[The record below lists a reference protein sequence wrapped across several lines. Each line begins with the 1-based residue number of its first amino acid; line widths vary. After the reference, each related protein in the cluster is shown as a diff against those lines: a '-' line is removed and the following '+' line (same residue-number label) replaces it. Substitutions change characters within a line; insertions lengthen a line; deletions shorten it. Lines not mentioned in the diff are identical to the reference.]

1 MLALLIVTLASTVTV
16 PEQTPDAAAAANVE
30 EPERATVEEGRLLYG
45 IYCTS
50 CHGLVGKGDGATA
63 KSLHPRPAD
72 LTRLSRDND
81 GEFPTARVIMGIDG
95 RNRIP
100 GHTKNQMPIWGLSLQ
115 EASSDTNQEQQVREK
130 ILQLVDYLKT
140 IQEPA
145 D

>member
-1 MLALLIVTLASTVTV
+1 MLALLLMTLASVVAVPGQTAEAATVAT
-16 PEQTPDAAAAANVE
+16 AE
-30 EPERATVEEGRLLYG
+30 EPERSEAEEGQLLFG

-50 CHGLVGKGDGATA
+50 CHGSAGKGDGPTA
-63 KSLHPRPAD
+63 KSLNSRPAD

-81 GEFPTARVIMGIDG
+81 GEFPTARVIMSIDG

-115 EASSDTNQEQQVREK
+115 ESSTDTNQEQQVREK
-130 ILQLVDYLKT
+130 ILHLVDYLKK
-140 IQEPA
+140 IQEGV

>member
-1 MLALLIVTLASTVTV
+1 MLALLVMTLASIVAV
-16 PEQTPDAAAAANVE
+16 SGQAPDATGI
-30 EPERATVEEGRLLYG
+30 ATAEGSKESMAKEGQLLYG

-50 CHGLVGKGDGATA
+50 CHGPAGKGDGPTA
-63 KSLHPRPAD
+63 RSLTPRPAD

-81 GEFPTARVIMGIDG
+81 GEFPTARAIMSIDG
-95 RNRIP
+95 RNPIP
-100 GHTKNQMPIWGLSLQ
+100 GHPKSQMPIWGLSLQ

-140 IQEPA
+140 IQERV